1 MSGPSRGKRC
11 EEPVSHKRLSI
22 DPKSLSRRKPPR
34 RQAHVPLLP
43 GLVQGLEQLRE
54 EHEKK
59 LKEEEKRL
67 REEEKKREKE
77 EEGE

>member
-1 MSGPSRGKRC
+1 MSDSPGKRC
-11 EEPVSHKRLSI
+11 ERPVSHKRLAI
-22 DPKSLSRRKPPR
+22 DPKSLSKRKPPR

-67 REEEKKREKE
+67 REEEKTK